1 MSEKALHGV
10 KVLDFTNVLAG
21 PYCTMMLS
29 NMGADVYKL
38 EKPGG
43 DDSRAFGPHINDAS
57 AYFMS
62 INRGKKSII
71 CDTKTEKGK
80 ELFKR
85 MAAKADVLVENLKPG
100 AMERM
105 GLGYD
110 TLKEKNPRLIYVAIS
125 GFGHTGPYSPRA
137 SYDMI
142 VQAMGGIIS
151 ITGTP
156 GAEPVRV
163 GTSIGDIVAGMF
175 GAFGAVSALY
185 QRAVSGKGQKVDVA
199 MLDCQLAILEA
210 AITRYATTGAVSGPL
225 GLRHPTITPFAG
237 YKTKDSYVIV
247 ACGNDRIFSEFCK
260 TADLEDLL
268 KDERFKTNPLRC
280 QNVDALT
287 PIIQSKMLER
297 TTSQWMEI
305 LIAKDVPCGP
315 INTVDKLFS
324 DPQVAARNMLVDVE
338 QPIIGNVKVTGNP
351 VKMSLVEP
359 ADELPHAPAPGVG
372 EHTSE
377 VMTSLLEYSKEEAVE
392 YIQSCK

>member
-29 NMGADVYKL
+29 NMGAEIYKL

-43 DDSRAFGPHINDAS
+43 DDSRAFGPHINGAS

-62 INRGKKSII
+62 LNRGKKSIV
-71 CDTKTEKGK
+71 CDTKTDKGK

-110 TLKEKNPRLIYVAIS
+110 TLKEINPRLIYVAIS

-163 GTSIGDIVAGMF
+163 GSSIGDIAAGMF

-185 QRAVSGKGQKVDVA
+185 QRAISGKGQKVDIA
-199 MLDCQLAILEA
+199 MLDCQMAILEA
-210 AITRYATTGAVSGPL
+210 AITRYATTGAIAGPL
-225 GLRHPTITPFAG
+225 GLRHPSITPFAG

-247 ACGNDRIFSEFCK
+247 ACGNDRIFSEFCHA
-260 TADLEDLL
+260 TGLEVLLED
-268 KDERFKTNPLRC
+268 DHFKTNPLRC
-280 QNVDALT
+280 QNVDVLT
-287 PIIQSKMLER
+287 PIIQNKMLER
-297 TTSQWMEI
+297 TTAEWMEI
-305 LIAKDVPCGP
+305 FIKKDVPFGP
-315 INTVDKLFS
+315 INTVDKLFK
-324 DPQVAARNMLVDVE
+324 DPQVAARNMLVDIE
-338 QPIIGNVKVTGNP
+338 QPLIGKVKVTGNP

-359 ADELPHAPAPGVG
+359 ADELPHEPAPGIG
-372 EHTSE
+372 ENTLE
-377 VMTSLLEYSKEEAVE
+377 VMTSLLEYSEQEAVE
-392 YIQSCK
+392 YFKSFK